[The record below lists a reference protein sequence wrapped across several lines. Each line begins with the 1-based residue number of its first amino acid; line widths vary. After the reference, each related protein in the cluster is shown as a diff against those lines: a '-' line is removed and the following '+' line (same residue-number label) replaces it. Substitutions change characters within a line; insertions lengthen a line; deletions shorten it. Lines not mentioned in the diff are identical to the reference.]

1 MINIQNL
8 GLQESVGVKYIDD
21 IRAKFCLKLWFEG
34 DWYFCYST
42 ESRWFYMRSRNKV
55 PSYQFIKSA
64 QKQPYAMFFKIVA
77 LKNVTQVFSH
87 DYKIFK
93 NSVFIEN
100 LQWLFF
106 SVRLSN
112 CSALAISWPSLLNQK
127 HNVAWSLLKRSLD
140 LFRVRYIISRTHSN
154 TILLTNLPETKTCP
168 R

>member
-55 PSYQFIKSA
+55 SSYQFIKSA

-77 LKNVTQVFSH
+77 LKNVTQLFSH

-93 NSVFIEN
+93 NSVFIGN

-106 SVRLSN
+106 SVRLIN
-112 CSALAISWPSLLNQK
+112 CSGLAISWPSLLNQK
-127 HNVAWSLLKRSLD
+127 HNVGWFLLKRLAD
-140 LFRVRYIISRTHSN
+140 LFRVRYIISKNHSN
-154 TILLTNLPETKTCP
+154 TFLLINLQKTKTSLK
-168 R
+168 

>member
-42 ESRWFYMRSRNKV
+42 ESQWFYMQSRKKV
-55 PSYQFIKSA
+55 PSYHFIKSA
-64 QKQPYAMFFKIVA
+64 QKQPYVMFFKIVA

-127 HNVAWSLLKRSLD
+127 HNVGWFLLKRSLD
-140 LFRVRYIISRTHSN
+140 LFRVRYIISRNHSN
-154 TILLTNLPETKTCP
+154 MVL
-168 R
+168 

>member
-55 PSYQFIKSA
+55 LSYQFIKYV

-77 LKNVTQVFSH
+77 LKNVTLVFSH
-87 DYKIFK
+87 YYNFFK
-93 NSVFIEN
+93 DSVFIEN
-100 LQWLFF
+100 LQWLLF
-106 SVRLSN
+106 SVQLSRN
-112 CSALAISWPSLLNQK
+112 
-127 HNVAWSLLKRSLD
+127 
-140 LFRVRYIISRTHSN
+140 HSN
-154 TILLTNLPETKTCP
+154 TVLLTKLRESKTCP

>member
-42 ESRWFYMRSRNKV
+42 ESRWFYMRSRDKV
-55 PSYQFIKSA
+55 PNYQFIKSV
-64 QKQPYAMFFKIVA
+64 QKQPYAIFFKIVA

-93 NSVFIEN
+93 DSAFIEN

-106 SVRLSN
+106 SVQLSRN
-112 CSALAISWPSLLNQK
+112 
-127 HNVAWSLLKRSLD
+127 
-140 LFRVRYIISRTHSN
+140 HSN
-154 TILLTNLPETKTCP
+154 TGLLTNLRETKTCP